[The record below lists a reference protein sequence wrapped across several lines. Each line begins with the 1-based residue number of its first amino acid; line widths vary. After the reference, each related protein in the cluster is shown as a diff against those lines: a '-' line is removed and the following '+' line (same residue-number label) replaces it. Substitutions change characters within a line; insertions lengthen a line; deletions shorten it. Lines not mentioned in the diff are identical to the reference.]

1 MATAL
6 EAYPRVRVV
15 VESVGRGLYNC
26 WRRHMADSDPALLPP
41 PVLRSPGPLQSPL
54 LCICCTRIKDSAVP
68 RGPSVTMD
76 GPMVFCSRG
85 EGLDSPFSC
94 LPLPPATCN
103 LEAQGLDFYYQVLF
117 WLTGSVIIEYE
128 RLRYWMW
135 WPPNPR
141 SEAAAV
147 VNVRRVRELN
157 GSQACDHLQY
167 DWGPRGH
174 FNRKQLQCCDLLLVI
189 GGKRGEET
197 DLYREVVRGQLTWL
211 TWPGSSSQ
219 DLEIVTVNSNEFTT
233 FTAPAFVS
241 VLCRWKFLYLHQF
254 QQPVFFGKSEIAFR
268 LPLSVFTA
276 LSCFIYSKSIFFS
289 APVSPFWI
297 VWNPSL
303 KLCQSFWILF

>member
-1 MATAL
+1 MPLITTTRHAGMATAL
-6 EAYPRVRVV
+6 EAYPRVQVV

-128 RLRYWMW
+128 SLRYWM
-135 WPPNPR
+135 
-141 SEAAAV
+141 
-147 VNVRRVRELN
+147 RRPKIQEV
-157 GSQACDHLQY
+157 
-167 DWGPRGH
+167 
-174 FNRKQLQCCDLLLVI
+174 KQQLLLMFGESENWMGVKHVI
-189 GGKRGEET
+189 ISSVIEDPGVI
-197 DLYREVVRGQLTWL
+197 L
-211 TWPGSSSQ
+211 PGSSYKA
-219 DLEIVTVNSNEFTT
+219 VT
-233 FTAPAFVS
+233 
-241 VLCRWKFLYLHQF
+241 C
-254 QQPVFFGKSEIAFR
+254 
-268 LPLSVFTA
+268 
-276 LSCFIYSKSIFFS
+276 C
-289 APVSPFWI
+289 
-297 VWNPSL
+297 
-303 KLCQSFWILF
+303 